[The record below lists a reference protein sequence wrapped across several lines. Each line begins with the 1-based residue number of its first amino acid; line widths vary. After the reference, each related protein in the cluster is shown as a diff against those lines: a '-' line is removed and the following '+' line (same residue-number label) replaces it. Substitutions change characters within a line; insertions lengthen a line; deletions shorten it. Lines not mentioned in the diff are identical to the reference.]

1 MVLRDI
7 QVPFLKN
14 KKKTLTESFNNF
26 KIFLENV
33 LGWRIIN
40 YNTVIILVLFQMCAG
55 VNELKINYWWLYQ
68 AEFKTTLQQWVP
80 ACIPEIFV
88 TQ

>member
-1 MVLRDI
+1 MVVLRDI

-33 LGWRIIN
+33 LG
-40 YNTVIILVLFQMCAG
+40 
-55 VNELKINYWWLYQ
+55 
-68 AEFKTTLQQWVP
+68 
-80 ACIPEIFV
+80 
-88 TQ
+88 